1 MTSLIVTLHSPSPRG
16 TLDLELP
23 GEVPLRNLLPELVR
37 VLQLPPAD
45 GAGRP
50 ITYQLV
56 HQAQRRPLREA
67 ETLLG
72 AGIVTGDVLSLVGTA
87 PQMHTAP
94 GGASGGRW
102 GASALHFDWAQ
113 YKRQGSGQ
121 ALLRCASGM
130 VIALDNYGKPELTV
144 GRYDARTGKAPDI
157 DLSEEPASNT
167 VSRSH
172 ALLRKQGPQWVLV
185 PLSTRNPTRVG
196 KTRLAPQQPRPL
208 KQGDVITL
216 GGVRLVF
223 EVGRSP

>member
-1 MTSLIVTLHSPSPRG
+1 MTLVIITLHSPSPRG

-23 GEVPLRNLLPELVR
+23 GEAPLRNLLPELVR

-56 HQAQRRPLREA
+56 HQAQRRPLHEA
-67 ETLLG
+67 ETLLD
-72 AGIVTGDVLSLVGTA
+72 ARIVTGDVLSLVGAA
-87 PQMHTAP
+87 PQMHAAP
-94 GGASGGRW
+94 GGASTSHW
-102 GASALHFDWAQ
+102 GASAL
-113 YKRQGSGQ
+113 RQGGSTELAEVSGQ

-157 DLSEEPASNT
+157 DLSQDPAGNT

-172 ALLRKQGPQWVLV
+172 ALLRKQGPQWILV
-185 PLSTRNPTRVG
+185 SLSTRNPTWVG

-208 KQGDVITL
+208 KQGDAITF
-216 GGVRLVF
+216 GGVKFVF
-223 EVGRSP
+223 DIGHSP